1 MKTLIFLTIFCAA
14 QAFGINKIEI
24 ITTQNRT
31 LIAQIW
37 GKNTTSLLVLY
48 NNSNL
53 TPNCSLTKIGK
64 SFDGIVRKWELKC
77 KLPKSSGRLII
88 KYQNP
93 RNQSLE
99 INKFIE

>member
-1 MKTLIFLTIFCAA
+1 MKTLIFLAIFCVTGAYA
-14 QAFGINKIEI
+14 INKIEI

-31 LIAQIW
+31 LKAEIW
-37 GKNTTSLLVLY
+37 GKDTTSLLVIY

-53 TPNCSLTKIGK
+53 TPNCTLTKIGK
-64 SFDGIVRKWELKC
+64 SFDGVVRKWELKC
-77 KLPKSSGRLII
+77 KLPKSSGRLTI

-93 RNQSLE
+93 RNQNLE